1 MIIVPVDKLRE
12 GMQLAENVDTTTA
25 REYRTLLNKG
35 TFLSSGMIEMLAEK
49 GIKTVRIVGGGIEG
63 VSRVSAEEDT
73 KSKNDTVHNAHIGR
87 ALADLDEIFDC
98 NEEIKELSQAAVQ
111 RVNGIADD
119 IITDIAGDSSFLG
132 NQMIALQNYDDYTY
146 KHCLRVSM
154 LSASVCAELKMTA
167 DETKEVVVAG
177 LLHDIGKSNIDHD
190 IIIKPGKLTDRE
202 FEEIKRHPLIGYNIL
217 KNGGNFSS
225 NIMSGVLFHQEKF
238 DGSGYPTG
246 ISGEKIPLIAR
257 ILAVCDVF
265 DALTSNRPYR
275 VPWSIAET
283 EEYILGG
290 SGVHFDLEIAQAF
303 LRAFNPYP
311 IGTMV
316 QLSDGRHGLV
326 IAHNTNVLRP
336 KVRIM
341 GDHPGEELDLMNDF
355 RFLTTSVTGIYNG
368 DYPKST
374 SA

>member
-1 MIIVPVDKLRE
+1 MLIVPVDKLRE
-12 GMQLAENVDTTTA
+12 GMQLAENVDSTTA

-49 GIKTVRIVGGGIEG
+49 GIKTVRIVGGGIEEAARPATKADIE
-63 VSRVSAEEDT
+63 RVR
-73 KSKNDTVHNAHIGR
+73 NARIGK
-87 ALADLDEIFDC
+87 ALTDLDEIFDC
-98 NEEIKELSQAAVQ
+98 NEEIKELSQTAVQ
-111 RVNGIADD
+111 KVDGIADD
-119 IITDIAGDSSFLG
+119 IINDIASDSSFLG

-154 LSASVCAELKMTA
+154 LSASVCAELRMTLE
-167 DETKEVVVAG
+167 ETKEVVVSG

-190 IIIKPGKLTDRE
+190 IIIKPGKLTNEE

-238 DGSGYPTG
+238 DGTGYPTG
-246 ISGEKIPLIAR
+246 LSGDKIPLIAR
-257 ILAVCDVF
+257 ILTVCDVF

-275 VPWSIAET
+275 VPWSVAET

-290 SGVHFDLEIAQAF
+290 SGVHFDLRVTQAF

-316 QLSDGRHGLV
+316 QLSDGRHGVV

-336 KVRIM
+336 TVRIM

-368 DYPKST
+368 DYQNST